1 MDFKIEKNVR
11 FNNPYVEQKDFD
23 IAQQFAKKVYKE
35 FGTFISAIILF
46 GSVAQRKDKRY
57 DVDMLIIIDDVRIKL
72 YPEIMEAY
80 KVIVEKAIL
89 DISPRI
95 HVQTMKYSGFWEY
108 VRAGDPVAINIL
120 RSGIALIDTGFFDP
134 LQALLDNGRIRPS
147 VEAIETYF
155 TMSYASLFR
164 SRDHLLA
171 GVVDL
176 YWACIDAAH
185 SALMSIGEIPPS
197 PEHAADMLR
206 ERLVNGRKIESKY
219 ASIMQELYLISKKIT
234 HREIKYI
241 SGKEYDRLRTQTE
254 DFVKRMKKFI
264 EEKK

>member
-1 MDFKIEKNVR
+1 MDFKIKKNVR

-23 IAQQFAKKVYKE
+23 VAQQFAKKVYKE

-57 DVDMLIIIDDVRIKL
+57 DVDMLIVIDDIRIKL

-95 HVQTMKYSGFWEY
+95 HVQTMKYSSFWEY

-134 LQALLDNGRIRPS
+134 LQILLDQGRIRPS
-147 VEAIETYF
+147 EESIFTYY
-155 TMSYASLFR
+155 TMAPASINR
-164 SRDHLLA
+164 SQQHLLTA
-171 GVVDL
+171 TVDL
-176 YWACIDAAH
+176 YWAAIDAAH
-185 SALMSIGEIPPS
+185 
-197 PEHAADMLR
+197 
-206 ERLVNGRKIESKY
+206 
-219 ASIMQELYLISKKIT
+219 
-234 HREIKYI
+234 
-241 SGKEYDRLRTQTE
+241 
-254 DFVKRMKKFI
+254 
-264 EEKK
+264 

>member
-1 MDFKIEKNVR
+1 MDFKIKKNVR

-23 IAQQFAKKVYKE
+23 VAQQFAKKVYKE

-57 DVDMLIIIDDVRIKL
+57 DVDMLIVIDDIRIKL

-95 HVQTMKYSGFWEY
+95 HVQTMKYSSFWEY

-147 VEAIETYF
+147 AEAIETYF

-171 GVVDL
+171 GAVDL

-197 PEHAADMLR
+197 PEHAGDMLR
-206 ERLVNGRKIESKY
+206 ERLVNGRKVESKY
-219 ASIMQELYLISKKIT
+219 ASIMQELYLVSKKIT